1 MTEEARRGLR
11 PLKEDLAPEVRDLAV
26 FLRNQFMR
34 LGMHLRAYAKAIDR
48 NAGDVSRY
56 LHGLEIPSP
65 DFVER
70 LVSDAHGVIS
80 VGAQRP
86 ESDPYEHGQEL
97 LNRAIRQRDVRQTE
111 VETLRQQL
119 TEVEY
124 RLNTATRREQ
134 SLQQRLSNAE
144 AESKELME
152 KLRAFERQK
161 EWGSGPLAIEQG
173 REKKELDRRRSAV
186 ASEMATLQEELARER
201 GARQMAEARRDELQK
216 RLNDAYLQ
224 LENVG
229 VFMARTTSRVRKA
242 SGPADL
248 ISNLS
253 VVYAGPAYLGVVFG
267 LFPYGWGPAR
277 WLTLSGLMVPIC
289 YAYREQRDD
298 PNYAAFMLAP
308 FAWTIVK
315 ILALFLA
322 GFLLGHFG
330 GSLVE

>member
-1 MTEEARRGLR
+1 MTKEAARGLG
-11 PLKEDLAPEVRDLAV
+11 PLKEDLAPEVRDLTV
-26 FLRNQFMR
+26 FLRSQFMR
-34 LGMHLRAYAKAIDR
+34 LGMHLRAYAKAVDR
-48 NAGDVSRY
+48 NSGDISRY
-56 LHGLEIPSP
+56 LQGLEIPGP

-70 LVSDAHGVIS
+70 LVSDANAVIP
-80 VGAQRP
+80 VGARKP
-86 ESDPYEHGQEL
+86 ESDHYEQGQEL
-97 LNRAIRQRDVRQTE
+97 LKKAIRQRDARRTE

-119 TEVEY
+119 SEAEH

-134 SLQQRLSNAE
+134 DLQQRLSNAE

-152 KLRAFERQK
+152 RLRLFEQQR
-161 EWGSGPLAIEQG
+161 EWRSGPLAIEQG
-173 REKKELDRRRSAV
+173 HEKKELDRRRSAV
-186 ASEMATLQEELARER
+186 AAEVATLQEELARER

-216 RLNDAYLQ
+216 RLDDAYLE
-224 LENVG
+224 LENAG
-229 VFMARTTSRVRKA
+229 VFMARSRVRRG

-253 VVYAGPAYLGVVFG
+253 VVYAGPAYFGIVFG
-267 LFPYGWGPAR
+267 LFSYGWGPAR
-277 WLTLSGLMVPIC
+277 WLTLSGLMVSIC

-298 PNYAAFMLAP
+298 PNYPAFILAP